1 MPYQMV
7 SRAAKKL
14 PIRDQVIEVASR
26 LFAAKGFDATPLQD
40 IADEVGVT
48 KQAVLHH
55 FPTKEHV
62 RKGVL
67 ESILAHWRDELPRL
81 LLSATASDERFD
93 SVLDE
98 VYKFFAASPERA
110 RFIVREALDRPAEA
124 RDMLRAIAPMLRGI
138 GGYIRNGLTDTSDGI
153 DPDAYVLHVMQMIIG
168 AAAVADVTTTMLGDR
183 GQDRYDREMARIAKA
198 SLFGRRRAK
207 RGKS

>member
-1 MPYQMV
+1 MV
-7 SRAAKKL
+7 SRPARKL
-14 PIRDQVIEVASR
+14 PIRDQVIEAASR

-98 VYKFFAASPERA
+98 VYRFFAASPERA
-110 RFIVREALDRPAEA
+110 RFIVREALDRPAQA
-124 RDMLRAIAPMLRGI
+124 REMLRAIAPMLRGI
-138 GGYIRNGLTDTSDGI
+138 GGYIRTGLGETSDDI

-168 AAAVADVTTTMLGDR
+168 AAAVADVTTSMLGDR
-183 GQDRYDREMARIAKA
+183 GQDRYDRELARIAKA

-207 RGKS
+207 RGKA